1 VTKLITLTELKAK
14 IRDIDTPDEEISKY
28 LMVAHEASDAFAPQ
42 VRINSEL
49 VDDEGTE
56 ADVAMRFFNAMSKRR
71 RQKKYLRKIKNGW
84 TGLRIVS
91 EGDSWFQY
99 PFLLRDVIDQLSED
113 FAIFSLGAA
122 GDLVQD
128 MLDQDEILQAVR
140 QQKPH
145 VFLISGGG
153 NDLLGDGMLKTA
165 LHPFKAGKPAKDYP
179 NATFGKR
186 LKSIIG
192 VYRSIFTT
200 LLTEFPNLKIL
211 CHGYDYALPANGR
224 WLGKPMAGLGIKD
237 KTLQAQIV
245 AELIDRFNTALVGLA
260 GEFPGSVVRV
270 SCLNSVGG
278 NWHDELHPDNKG
290 YVDAA
295 EKFRAVIASMFGSTS
310 QFETTD
316 HLSPGKEAVIDAQD
330 LKPDAFRELVDHRCR
345 ELLKSPLP
353 PTEDE
358 NRRKEIEQD
367 ISQHFEKISG
377 GADFLPASFLYRG
390 AEVAASVCRVNLP
403 GSSGTGF
410 LIATRN
416 FIMTNN
422 HVIADRDEARDAI
435 AEFHFE
441 EGGSSLM
448 VNLEPDRFFVTS
460 KELDFT
466 IVGCS
471 EHALDDFAPIPLL
484 RNPSTVTR
492 GEKVNIVQHPRGRPK
507 EVALHNN
514 DVLRV
519 KDKVVWYETDTEP
532 GSSGSP
538 VFNNTWDLVALHHA
552 GWIENGVTTNE
563 GVRMA
568 AIVSH
573 LVARQHSESSGSPEL
588 FELLSTIPDSS
599 PHLGFFDIAGITG
612 SSTEEVEVPEYK
624 GSLEFADIGFWNI
637 EHFNGAISDARVD
650 KVAGVLGHLSLDVIG
665 LIEVQ
670 REAME
675 RLINSLQALGHS
687 YSYKYLDVKGGQD
700 LAVLYDSKTAEVN
713 ISARILN
720 RHKSAWA
727 AKTGSGRTAFPRR
740 PLIANVKVSPQTK
753 GGDPVEFIM
762 ILLHLKAFGDPQSKA
777 RRRLAAEILTEVIAD
792 IRKTEKLPVVLG
804 GDLNETLN
812 TDVLSSLTDAPDLFT
827 LTSDD
832 AAENALSYV
841 GANYR
846 SLIDHIVVSN
856 DVHMSA
862 ISGDDAAIVR
872 LDKSV
877 ANFARDVSDHV
888 PLVIRLVSRDAP
900 LQLGGAT
907 KS

>member
-1 VTKLITLTELKAK
+1 MTKLITLTELKAK

-278 NWHDELHPDNKG
+278 NWHDELHPDNIG

-358 NRRKEIEQD
+358 NRRKEIEQ
-367 ISQHFEKISG
+367 
-377 GADFLPASFLYRG
+377 
-390 AEVAASVCRVNLP
+390 
-403 GSSGTGF
+403 
-410 LIATRN
+410 
-416 FIMTNN
+416 
-422 HVIADRDEARDAI
+422 AI
-435 AEFHFE
+435 
-441 EGGSSLM
+441 
-448 VNLEPDRFFVTS
+448 
-460 KELDFT
+460 
-466 IVGCS
+466 
-471 EHALDDFAPIPLL
+471 
-484 RNPSTVTR
+484 
-492 GEKVNIVQHPRGRPK
+492 
-507 EVALHNN
+507 
-514 DVLRV
+514 
-519 KDKVVWYETDTEP
+519 DTEK
-532 GSSGSP
+532 
-538 VFNNTWDLVALHHA
+538 A
-552 GWIENGVTTNE
+552 
-563 GVRMA
+563 
-568 AIVSH
+568 
-573 LVARQHSESSGSPEL
+573 
-588 FELLSTIPDSS
+588 
-599 PHLGFFDIAGITG
+599 
-612 SSTEEVEVPEYK
+612 
-624 GSLEFADIGFWNI
+624 
-637 EHFNGAISDARVD
+637 
-650 KVAGVLGHLSLDVIG
+650 
-665 LIEVQ
+665 
-670 REAME
+670 
-675 RLINSLQALGHS
+675 
-687 YSYKYLDVKGGQD
+687 
-700 LAVLYDSKTAEVN
+700 
-713 ISARILN
+713 SARITICC
-720 RHKSAWA
+720 RMG
-727 AKTGSGRTAFPRR
+727 T
-740 PLIANVKVSPQTK
+740 Q
-753 GGDPVEFIM
+753 
-762 ILLHLKAFGDPQSKA
+762 HLQAG
-777 RRRLAAEILTEVIAD
+777 
-792 IRKTEKLPVVLG
+792 
-804 GDLNETLN
+804 
-812 TDVLSSLTDAPDLFT
+812 
-827 LTSDD
+827 
-832 AAENALSYV
+832 
-841 GANYR
+841 
-846 SLIDHIVVSN
+846 
-856 DVHMSA
+856 
-862 ISGDDAAIVR
+862 
-872 LDKSV
+872 
-877 ANFARDVSDHV
+877 
-888 PLVIRLVSRDAP
+888 
-900 LQLGGAT
+900 
-907 KS
+907 